1 KDISERF
8 STNRMMIPEDFITV
22 AMWVIAGDWIMTTMW
37 AVYLLN
43 ACYGFYIWTKMNKAD
58 NVVNE

>member
-1 KDISERF
+1 
-8 STNRMMIPEDFITV
+8 MIPEDFITV